1 MVPKLLRPLVKY
13 WVPEA
18 FVVSFKVTIS
28 KRPTLHHVNWSSN
41 PNHIPSPPQ
50 LETDENILMDKAR
63 KALKK
68 YGHKLVIANEL
79 KSRKYKVV
87 FVTEGTEEVGVVMEL
102 YFLSKSLKSNHKMN
116 YHSR

>member
-18 FVVSFKVTIS
+18 FVVSFKVS
-28 KRPTLHHVNWSSN
+28 KARLIREREKERKSVIKLNDQFKLS
-41 PNHIPSPPQ
+41 Q

-87 FVTEGTEEVGVVMEL
+87 FVTEDRDEV
-102 YFLSKSLKSNHKMN
+102 SQRN
-116 YHSR
+116 